1 MERRSGSSRRI
12 LIVDDDEGIRKL
24 MKAIFAPLEI
34 DVEFAAD
41 GEVARHLLHQRDY
54 DAVVLD
60 LFLPSVDG
68 FEIIREMKVT
78 RPALLAHTMILTAA
92 NERTLREFTDG
103 RLVSCIV
110 RKPFDVNGFVQ
121 AVLTCCGVVDEK
133 LKTRG
138 TATPKREYGGDPP
151 GNLPRPSDL

>member
-1 MERRSGSSRRI
+1 MEKRTGFRRRI

-24 MKAIFAPLEI
+24 MKAIFAPLDV

-41 GEVARHLLHQRDY
+41 GEIARQLLRQRDY

-60 LFLPSVDG
+60 LFLPSVNG
-68 FEIIREMKVT
+68 FEIIREMKTT
-78 RPALLAHTMILTAA
+78 RLALLDRTMILTAA
-92 NERTLREFTDG
+92 NERTLRDFPDG
-103 RLVSCIV
+103 RLVSCV
-110 RKPFDVNGFVQ
+110 MRKPFDVNGFVQ

-138 TATPKREYGGDPP
+138 TATAKREYGGDPP

>member
-1 MERRSGSSRRI
+1 MEKRTGFRRRI

-24 MKAIFAPLEI
+24 MKAIFAPLDV

-41 GEVARHLLHQRDY
+41 GEIARQLLRQRDY

-60 LFLPSVDG
+60 LFLPSVNG
-68 FEIIREMKVT
+68 FEIIREMKTT
-78 RPALLAHTMILTAA
+78 RPALLDRTMILTAA
-92 NERTLREFTDG
+92 NERTLRDFPDG
-103 RLVSCIV
+103 RLVSCV
-110 RKPFDVNGFVQ
+110 MRKPFDVNGFVQ

-138 TATPKREYGGDPP
+138 TATAKREYGGDPP